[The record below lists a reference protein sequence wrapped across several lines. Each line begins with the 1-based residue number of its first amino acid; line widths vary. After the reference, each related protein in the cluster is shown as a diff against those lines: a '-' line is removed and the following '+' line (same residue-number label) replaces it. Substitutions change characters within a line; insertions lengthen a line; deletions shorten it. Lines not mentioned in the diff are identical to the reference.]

1 MFFWQLLGKF
11 GLLLIPTSGHTDG
24 GSSLGVRCLSYLL
37 LLDFYEGATSLKILG
52 RHWAQVKLATK
63 NCLLSKGS
71 FRLPTAILLQQA
83 TNAVCC
89 D

>member
-11 GLLLIPTSGHTDG
+11 GLLLIPTSRHTDG
-24 GSSLGVRCLSYLL
+24 GSSLVVRCLSYLL
-37 LLDFYEGATSLKILG
+37 LVFYEGAASLKILG